1 MPSSLERSLE
11 ISHLCQDILSIHTKT
26 RCSFFINRNGRIAE
40 SKFRDDGNITGL
52 TKQESEMLYMQ
63 CMLQSSMNKEFE
75 AKLGRL
81 DYTLIRRES
90 ALNFIFPFSDGVIF
104 VITDKTTLI
113 QEIGSKIS
121 EMIMEFELRVE
132 QFI

>member
-1 MPSSLERSLE
+1 
-11 ISHLCQDILSIHTKT
+11 
-26 RCSFFINRNGRIAE
+26 
-40 SKFRDDGNITGL
+40 
-52 TKQESEMLYMQ
+52 MLYMQ

-75 AKLGRL
+75 GKLGRL

-104 VITDKTTLI
+104 VITDKTISI

-121 EMIMEFELRVE
+121 KLIMEFELRRR
-132 QFI
+132 